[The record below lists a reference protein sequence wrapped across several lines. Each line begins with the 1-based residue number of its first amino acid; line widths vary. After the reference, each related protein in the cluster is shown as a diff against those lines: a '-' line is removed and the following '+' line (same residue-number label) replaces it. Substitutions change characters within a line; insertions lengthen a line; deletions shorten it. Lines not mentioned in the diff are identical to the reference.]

1 MKREFGA
8 QRCCPH
14 HTGVLWLPAAGP
26 GGLWGVCSIHW
37 ACSPTGGQPPS
48 TWPQPFISMG
58 ASSEV
63 MPWEC
68 LWVPSTCSGTLPLV
82 LHLVCELNAG
92 CHALHRKTCLLVN
105 GIDEK
110 LQSNQCSTLM
120 HGSVGSPFISLHV
133 MDF

>member
-1 MKREFGA
+1 
-8 QRCCPH
+8 
-14 HTGVLWLPAAGP
+14 
-26 GGLWGVCSIHW
+26 
-37 ACSPTGGQPPS
+37 
-48 TWPQPFISMG
+48 
-58 ASSEV
+58 

-92 CHALHRKTCLLVN
+92 CHALHGKTCLLVN

-120 HGSVGSPFISLHV
+120 YGSVGSLKPLYLFACYGFLNASPSI
-133 MDF
+133 